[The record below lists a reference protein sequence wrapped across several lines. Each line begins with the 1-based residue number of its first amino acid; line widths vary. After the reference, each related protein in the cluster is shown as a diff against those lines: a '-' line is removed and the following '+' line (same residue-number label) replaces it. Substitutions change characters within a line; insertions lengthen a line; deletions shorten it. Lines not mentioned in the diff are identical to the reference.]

1 MNVNREKSIEVLIY
15 SFVVGFTQFVKFLV
29 ALTTRKELF
38 DTNTSFTGWNGL
50 NKSEYLYI

>member
-1 MNVNREKSIEVLIY
+1 VNVNREKSIEVLIY

-38 DTNTSFTGWNGL
+38 DTNTSFTG
-50 NKSEYLYI
+50 